1 MWQDKEIIWQQ
12 TNHAWDNFGTETKVN
27 FDDDP
32 SYAKVLATWKKQ
44 SLGDFVKKITAAF
57 LSIYRFAEDQN
68 AITSLALVLA
78 GANLFPVHLK
88 IVQEDK
94 QAEQFLALLHEND
107 DGDQYFIR
115 SELETVSNVAPL
127 IDYFIEQNLLLQKD
141 GNLIVQGKVLNR
153 AHIKNS

>member
-57 LSIYRFAEDQN
+57 L
-68 AITSLALVLA
+68 
-78 GANLFPVHLK
+78 
-88 IVQEDK
+88 
-94 QAEQFLALLHEND
+94 
-107 DGDQYFIR
+107 
-115 SELETVSNVAPL
+115 
-127 IDYFIEQNLLLQKD
+127 
-141 GNLIVQGKVLNR
+141 
-153 AHIKNS
+153 